1 VDRLENDLEAHKAVQ
16 EDKAK
21 RLGAAHGEGTDQTD
35 DEGYGRDIGPGGLS
49 SQDGSEARTSNSG
62 LSRKTGAHPSR
73 LLEARKRGYGIGG
86 GYERPYRKER
96 AHTGDN
102 ATELYGPLP
111 HAGYYGDGTI
121 ARPFKRG
128 QAGFSNELEWYK
140 SQYGERT
147 SGYEKKI

>member
-1 VDRLENDLEAHKAVQ
+1 VGKSENDLELLKAL
-16 EDKAK
+16 EKDNAK
-21 RLGAAHGEGTDQTD
+21 RLGAGHGEVAEETDSK
-35 DEGYGRDIGPGGLS
+35 GYGLDIGPGGLS
-49 SQDGSEARTSNSG
+49 SQDGSASRTSDSG
-62 LSRKTGAHPSR
+62 LSRSTGAHSSR

-96 AHTGDN
+96 AHTGDD

-121 ARPFKRG
+121 ARPFRRG

-147 SGYEKKI
+147 SDYEKNK